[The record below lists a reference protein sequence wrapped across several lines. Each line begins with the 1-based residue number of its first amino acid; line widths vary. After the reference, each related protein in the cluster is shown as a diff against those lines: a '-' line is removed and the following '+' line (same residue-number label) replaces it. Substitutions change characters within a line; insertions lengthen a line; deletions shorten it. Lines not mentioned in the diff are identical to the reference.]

1 MPSSPASLLFPY
13 TTFFRSLFDAA
24 YLTAGIRNERIG
36 QPTGL
41 SQYATLPMVGVAFV
55 RDYGAA
61 TFKLRGAYGRGIRA
75 PHSSSHPVRSEEH
88 TSELQSLTNLVC
100 RLLQLLYSFPT
111 RRSSDLSSMLRIS
124 QRGFGTSGSASR
136 LDCRNTR
143 RSRWSASRSCVTTE
157 RRRSSCAA
165 RMDEESARHTPRAIP

>member
-75 PHSSSHPVRSEEH
+75 PHSSSHPVTRELSRRTLANPDLAPEE
-88 TSELQSLTNLVC
+88 QSGFEGGADILFGRRLGLHLT
-100 RLLQLLYSFPT
+100 RF
-111 RRSSDLSSMLRIS
+111 D
-124 QRGFGTSGSASR
+124 QRAFGLIQTVTIVDTTAGSAAPG
-136 LDCRNTR
+136 
-143 RSRWSASRSCVTTE
+143 RS
-157 RRRSSCAA
+157 AA
-165 RMDEESARHTPRAIP
+165 CDHR